1 MREAGADMKDGLRVN
16 KIMYDKMTVIK
27 PDCRTP
33 KGVDFFPGAT
43 MSAQDYEC
51 EKFYDAVEG
60 KGSPVVKPEEAFV
73 VTQILDAIYRSAE
86 TGQLI
91 TF

>member
-1 MREAGADMKDGLRVN
+1 
-16 KIMYDKMTVIK
+16 
-27 PDCRTP
+27 
-33 KGVDFFPGAT
+33 